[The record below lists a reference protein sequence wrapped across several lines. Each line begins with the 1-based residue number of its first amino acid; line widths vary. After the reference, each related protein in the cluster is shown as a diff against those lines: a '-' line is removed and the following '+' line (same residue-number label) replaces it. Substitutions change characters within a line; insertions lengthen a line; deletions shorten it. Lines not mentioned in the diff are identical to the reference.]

1 MRLLKKIFL
10 YIHCCFA
17 LIIVSSLGLAENV
30 FIVEEPSSAEEPSSI
45 EDPSPSEE
53 SAAVPTEAAET
64 KTASDES
71 AQQLNFPFEAQ
82 IKSRVAQI
90 LAQPSGEARVLLL
103 LRQADKLKVLGEEA
117 EFFQVEYFLEN
128 QYPIKGFIRK
138 EYLGDLSEQTEV
150 SRPTEQSYIPSL
162 EREAVQTEAL
172 ELEDQK
178 SQQRIEIPAASKIDN
193 SLSAST
199 RMAAEKSKSPE
210 EWKYSLEFD
219 LGWQQYQEQ
228 VFTLVDGAY
237 PKSPL
242 IDYSLEGVD
251 FQFGFS
257 IFRRWFGS
265 FDAGARAQYEV
276 SVLQAD
282 VKRNNAQIET
292 ADALAQWHRLSVE
305 IFASRDFQ
313 IKKWM
318 LQPELAARFQ
328 WYLFSVNQLRDK
340 NLAQPILFSNIGY
353 YGEIAFRPKL
363 QSPYF
368 LSLQGYLG
376 LLLFYRFSEGPLQ
389 STKQGNIQTGTPKAQ
404 KMLLQY
410 GGSLAWDL
418 KSLGLKDQ
426 EILLS
431 YRFEDL
437 SKSFSGEGNRAGFKL
452 QEAQSKSKI
461 HRLSLGYRFDF

>member
-1 MRLLKKIFL
+1 MEEP
-10 YIHCCFA
+10 
-17 LIIVSSLGLAENV
+17 SS
-30 FIVEEPSSAEEPSSI
+30 VEEPSSKEE
-45 EDPSPSEE
+45 PSPSEE
-53 SAAVPTEAAET
+53 SAAVQTEAAET
-64 KTASDES
+64 KMESQES
-71 AQQLNFPFEAQ
+71 APILSFPFETQ

-90 LAQPSGEARVLLL
+90 LAQPSNEARVLLL
-103 LRQADKLKVLGEEA
+103 VRQADKLKVLGEEA

-138 EYLGDLSEQTEV
+138 EYLGDLSSQTEV
-150 SRPTEQSYIPSL
+150 SRSTEQSYTPSL

-178 SQQRIEIPAASKIDN
+178 SQQRIEIPATLKKVD
-193 SLSAST
+193 SLELITTPTESVT
-199 RMAAEKSKSPE
+199 EKTKSPE

-219 LGWQQYQEQ
+219 LGWQQYQER
-228 VFTLVDGAY
+228 VFTLVGGAY
-237 PKSPL
+237 PNIPL
-242 IDYSLEGVD
+242 IDYSLEGID
-251 FQFGFS
+251 LQFGFS

-265 FDAGARAQYEV
+265 VDAGARAQYEV
-276 SVLQAD
+276 SALQAD
-282 VKRNNAQIET
+282 VKRNNAQIEA

-313 IKKWM
+313 IKKWL

-328 WYLFSVNQLRDK
+328 WHLFSVNQLRDK

-376 LLLFYRFSEGPLQ
+376 LLLFYQFSEGPLQ
-389 STKQGNIQTGTPKAQ
+389 STEQGIIQTGTPNSQ

-426 EILLS
+426 EIILG

>member
-1 MRLLKKIFL
+1 M
-10 YIHCCFA
+10 
-17 LIIVSSLGLAENV
+17 IIASSLSFAETV
-30 FIVEEPSSAEEPSSI
+30 FVV
-45 EDPSPSEE
+45 EDPPSVEAPSTTEE
-53 SAAVPTEAAET
+53 SASTQTEATET
-64 KTASDES
+64 KTKSDES
-71 AQQLNFPFEAQ
+71 PQSLNFPFEIQ
-82 IKSRVAQI
+82 IKSRIAQI
-90 LAQPSGEARVLLL
+90 LAEPSREARVLLL

-150 SRPTEQSYIPSL
+150 SRPTEQSYIPSF

-172 ELEDQK
+172 KLEDQK
-178 SQQRIEIPAASKIDN
+178 SQQRIEIPAPIKMDSPKLAIAPRE
-193 SLSAST
+193 LHT
-199 RMAAEKSKSPE
+199 EKTKLPE

-228 VFTLVDGAY
+228 VFTWVGGAY
-237 PKSPL
+237 PNTAL
-242 IDYSLEGVD
+242 VDYSLEGINL
-251 FQFGFS
+251 QFGFS
-257 IFRRWFGS
+257 IFRKWLGS
-265 FDAGARAQYEV
+265 FNAGARAQYEV
-276 SVLQAD
+276 SPLQAD
-282 VKRNNAQIET
+282 VKKDNTQIEA

-328 WYLFSVNQLRDK
+328 WHLFSVNQLRDK

-376 LLLFYRFSEGPLQ
+376 LLLFYQFSEGPLQ
-389 STKQGNIQTGTPKAQ
+389 STQQGNIQTGTPKSQ

-418 KSLGLKDQ
+418 KSLGLKNQ

-437 SKSFSGEGNRAGFKL
+437 SKGFSGQGNRAGFKL
-452 QEAQSKSKI
+452 EEARSKSKI
-461 HRLSLGYRFDF
+461 QSLRLGYRFDF